1 MENPIINAKPHKVI
15 DSTAKALPQTVKA
28 IDTALSGGY
37 KNPWLPYFIFR
48 RIRQLFTPKGKK

>member
-28 IDTALSGGY
+28 IDTALSVG
-37 KNPWLPYFIFR
+37 L
-48 RIRQLFTPKGKK
+48 